1 MIFDFPIQLCGGFG
15 SLHQC
20 LHAPFALHFHLP
32 DRHPPKSH
40 RNLHHLINPFRD
52 RQRAH
57 PSTPPPTMASP
68 QLQNGHPSTPPAS
81 DPATANKPSDA
92 AQQVAKPDPDA
103 PLTSLQDDGLS
114 KRPRD
119 ARLIHTVL
127 QNLGVQSYQERV
139 PLQLL
144 DFAYRYTSSVLS
156 DSLRL
161 SAEGYT
167 AQATEKR
174 KAAAGDDGSNITV
187 TALRQAISSRQ
198 GYSFETALPKE
209 FMLEQAGDRNRVAL
223 PKVERGY
230 GVQLPEE
237 KYCLTGVG
245 WSLQEEWDSEVEDE
259 EPKLN
264 GTAGAALPAA
274 TGEDDEDMGGVE
286 EEGDDEGEGKMEDI
300 FGEGPA
306 DGEDDVMKD

>member
-1 MIFDFPIQLCGGFG
+1 
-15 SLHQC
+15 
-20 LHAPFALHFHLP
+20 
-32 DRHPPKSH
+32 
-40 RNLHHLINPFRD
+40 
-52 RQRAH
+52 
-57 PSTPPPTMASP
+57 MASP

-81 DPATANKPSDA
+81 DPATANKPSEVA
-92 AQQVAKPDPDA
+92 AQQVVKPDPDA

-187 TALRQAISSRQ
+187 TALRQAIQSRQ
-198 GYSFETALPKE
+198 GYAFETALPKE
-209 FMLEQAGDRNRVAL
+209 FMLEQAGERNRVAL

-259 EPKLN
+259 EPKVN
-264 GTAGAALPAA
+264 GTTSAALPAA
-274 TGEDDEDMGGVE
+274 REEDDEDMGGVE

-306 DGEDDVMKD
+306 DGEDDVMKED

>member
-1 MIFDFPIQLCGGFG
+1 
-15 SLHQC
+15 
-20 LHAPFALHFHLP
+20 
-32 DRHPPKSH
+32 
-40 RNLHHLINPFRD
+40 
-52 RQRAH
+52 
-57 PSTPPPTMASP
+57 MASP
-68 QLQNGHPSTPPAS
+68 QLQNGHPSTPPAT
-81 DPATANKPSDA
+81 DPANKPSD
-92 AQQVAKPDPDA
+92 QAKPDPDA
-103 PLTSLQDDGLS
+103 PLTSQQDDGLS

-167 AQATEKR
+167 AQASEKR

-187 TALRQAISSRQ
+187 TALRQAIASRQ
-198 GYSFETALPKE
+198 GYAFESALPKE
-209 FMLEQAGDRNRVAL
+209 FMLEQAGERNRVAL

-245 WSLQEEWDSEVEDE
+245 WGLKEEWDSEEEEAPKVNGIANAAQPSASQEDE
-259 EPKLN
+259 
-264 GTAGAALPAA
+264 T
-274 TGEDDEDMGGVE
+274 MGGVDGTGKEEEE

-300 FGEGPA
+300 FGEEGGG
-306 DGEDDVMKD
+306 DGDDDVMKED

>member
-1 MIFDFPIQLCGGFG
+1 
-15 SLHQC
+15 
-20 LHAPFALHFHLP
+20 
-32 DRHPPKSH
+32 
-40 RNLHHLINPFRD
+40 
-52 RQRAH
+52 
-57 PSTPPPTMASP
+57 MASP

-81 DPATANKPSDA
+81 DPANKPDA
-92 AQQVAKPDPDA
+92 QAAKPDPDA
-103 PLTSLQDDGLS
+103 PLTSQQDDGLS

-127 QNLGVQSYQERV
+127 QNLSVQNYQERV

-167 AQATEKR
+167 SSAQEKR
-174 KAAAGDDGSNITV
+174 KAAATDDGSNITV
-187 TALRQAISSRQ
+187 TALRQAIASRQ
-198 GYSFETALPKE
+198 GYAFEPALPKE
-209 FMLEQAGDRNRVAL
+209 FMLEQATERNRVAL

-245 WSLQEEWDSEVEDE
+245 WSLKDEWDSEEDE
-259 EPKLN
+259 EPRVN
-264 GTAGAALPAA
+264 GTAAAGPPAA
-274 TGEDDEDMGGVE
+274 KEDEDMLDGTGE

-300 FGEGPA
+300 FGEAAG
-306 DGEDDVMKD
+306 DGDEVMKED

>member
-1 MIFDFPIQLCGGFG
+1 
-15 SLHQC
+15 
-20 LHAPFALHFHLP
+20 
-32 DRHPPKSH
+32 
-40 RNLHHLINPFRD
+40 
-52 RQRAH
+52 
-57 PSTPPPTMASP
+57 MASP

-92 AQQVAKPDPDA
+92 PHQVAKPDPDA

-127 QNLGVQSYQERV
+127 QNLGVQAYQERV

-187 TALRQAISSRQ
+187 TALRQAIASRQ
-198 GYSFETALPKE
+198 GYAFEPALPKE

-245 WSLQEEWDSEVEDE
+245 WSLQEEWDSEVEEE
-259 EPKLN
+259 EPKVN
-264 GTAGAALPAA
+264 GTAGTSALPAA
-274 TGEDDEDMGGVE
+274 RDEDDEAMGGVDAAE
-286 EEGDDEGEGKMEDI
+286 EEGDEEGEGKMEDI
-300 FGEGPA
+300 FGEGA
-306 DGEDDVMKD
+306 GDGDDDVMKEN

>member
-1 MIFDFPIQLCGGFG
+1 
-15 SLHQC
+15 
-20 LHAPFALHFHLP
+20 
-32 DRHPPKSH
+32 
-40 RNLHHLINPFRD
+40 
-52 RQRAH
+52 
-57 PSTPPPTMASP
+57 MASP

-81 DPATANKPSDA
+81 DPAQKTE
-92 AQQVAKPDPDA
+92 AQPKPDPDA
-103 PLTSLQDDGLS
+103 PSTAQQDDGLS

-127 QNLGVQSYQERV
+127 QNLGVQNYQERV

-167 AQATEKR
+167 SSAQDKR
-174 KAAAGDDGSNITV
+174 KAPAADDGSNITV
-187 TALRQAISSRQ
+187 TALRQAIASRQ
-198 GYSFETALPKE
+198 GYAFEPSLPKE
-209 FMLEQAGDRNRVAL
+209 FMLEQATERNRVAL

-245 WSLQEEWDSEVEDE
+245 WGLKEEWDSEEEEEEQLVNGTSGAPPAARQEDE
-259 EPKLN
+259 
-264 GTAGAALPAA
+264 T
-274 TGEDDEDMGGVE
+274 MGGMDGTGE

-300 FGEGPA
+300 FGEEGG
-306 DGEDDVMKD
+306 DGDDAMKED